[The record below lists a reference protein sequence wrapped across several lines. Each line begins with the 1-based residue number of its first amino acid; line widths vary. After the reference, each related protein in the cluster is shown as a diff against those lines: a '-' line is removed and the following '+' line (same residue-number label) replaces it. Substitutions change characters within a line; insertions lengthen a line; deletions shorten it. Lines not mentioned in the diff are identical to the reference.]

1 MIANR
6 ALRLLGHRVRRT
18 NIRLLLY
25 AICTPVFKS
34 SLYRRLLEKSGNE
47 APEFLPTDTWP
58 GNANRGSIT
67 VEGDFECLGTVIRDA
82 DTPWLATSVSDAWL
96 TNVSEFDWLRDLRAV
111 GSDAARARARGLIK
125 RWIET
130 HGSRWQRN
138 SWRPAVTG
146 VRLANWLGQREFL
159 AIGADTNF
167 LNQFDG
173 SVHQQNRYLRHV
185 IKFIP
190 VGFDRILACKGLILT
205 ALSTKN
211 SRQLSR
217 WIKHLDREIEQQI
230 LGDGGHVSRSPS
242 IELSLLRHLI
252 EIRSALRDA
261 KEEVSHTLQTAI
273 DKTAPMVRFFRHG
286 DGGLGLFNGSDEDEG
301 WLIDVVLTR
310 SEARGKPLESA
321 PHIGFER
328 LSANRTLLLVD
339 VGKPPPAGFDQRA
352 HAGTLSFEMSVGKER
367 VITNCGAHFGAT
379 EAWREVQR
387 TTAAHSTL
395 IVENMNSAELL
406 SMGGIGSRPN
416 SVSSERRELDG
427 NIWVNASMIGYG
439 GAANAD
445 HTRNIYLSANGGDIR
460 GEDTLSGGDSQKFVA
475 RFHLHPAVQAS
486 LVRQANTVLIRTPS
500 GSGWRFRASGGV
512 ISLQESVY
520 LGFPGQ
526 VKRTEQVVIS
536 AATQNGNGQIKW
548 AISRLAD
555 EN

>member
-1 MIANR
+1 M
-6 ALRLLGHRVRRT
+6 
-18 NIRLLLY
+18 
-25 AICTPVFKS
+25 PVFKS

-47 APEFLPTDTWP
+47 APKFLPTDIWP

-82 DTPWLATSVSDAWL
+82 DAPWLATSLSDTWL
-96 TNVSEFDWLRDLRAV
+96 TNVSEFGWLRDLRAV

-125 RWIET
+125 QWIET

-167 LNQFDG
+167 LYQFDG

-252 EIRSALRDA
+252 DIRFALRDA

-286 DGGLGLFNGSDEDEG
+286 DGGLGLFNGSDENEG

-321 PHIGFER
+321 PHSGFER

-352 HAGTLSFEMSVGKER
+352 HASTLSFEMSVGKER

-379 EAWREVQR
+379 EAWLKAQR
-387 TTAAHSTL
+387 TTAAHSTVT
-395 IVENMNSAELL
+395 VENMNSAELL
-406 SMGGIGSRPN
+406 SVGGIGSRPK
-416 SVSSERRELDG
+416 SVSSERRESDG
-427 NIWVNASMIGYG
+427 NIWIDAAMIGYS

-445 HTRNIYLSANGGDIR
+445 HTRRIYLSANGADIR
-460 GEDTLSGGDSQKFVA
+460 GEDTLSGVNSQKFVA

-486 LVRQANTVLIRTPS
+486 LVRQANSVLMRTPS

-520 LGFPGQ
+520 LGVPGQ